1 MFSYDYDVLGSLS
14 QKVRGFEIVA
24 DDFRKHPDIEIKL
37 PTRSDERS
45 AGYDFYTP
53 VDIILQPGERKL
65 VWTDVK
71 AYMQNN
77 EVLMLYVRSSI
88 GVKKG
93 VVLANGTGII
103 DASYYSNPDND
114 GRIGIALY
122 NTSNDT
128 VTINAGERVA
138 QGIFMQYLT
147 ADDDNVL
154 NKTRAGGFGSSGK

>member
-1 MFSYDYDVLGSLS
+1 MFYDGLGSLPHN
-14 QKVRGFEIVA
+14 VRGFEIV
-24 DDFRKHPDIEIKL
+24 DDEFRKYPEVEIQL

-53 VDIILQPGERKL
+53 VDIIIAPGQRYL

-71 AYMQNN
+71 AYMQDN

-93 VVLANGTGII
+93 IVLSNGTGII

-114 GRIGIALY
+114 GRIGISLF
-122 NTSNDT
+122 NTSNKE
-128 VTINAGERVA
+128 VQLLAGERIA
-138 QGIFMQYLT
+138 QGVFIQYLV

-154 NKTRAGGFGSSGK
+154 NKERVGGFGSSGK

>member
-1 MFSYDYDVLGSLS
+1 
-14 QKVRGFEIVA
+14 
-24 DDFRKHPDIEIKL
+24 
-37 PTRSDERS
+37 
-45 AGYDFYTP
+45 
-53 VDIILQPGERKL
+53 
-65 VWTDVK
+65 
-71 AYMQNN
+71 MQNN

-114 GRIGIALY
+114 GRIGIVLY
-122 NTSNDT
+122 NTSNET
-128 VTINAGERVA
+128 AIINAGERVA

-147 ADDDNVL
+147 ADDDYVL